1 MKTEPKP
8 IKNNLFWMVA
18 SLLVCILWI
27 SNSTFSQP
35 LDNRIQAMAHSVQQ
49 PVLIG
54 VSTNPILQVR
64 LLIPANEVIQTL
76 TNLRATLNPDALQD
90 IQQLDIYIT
99 GAVPFSDGEKLVS
112 FHPTSASFSIPVEK
126 KLAPG
131 MHFIWI
137 SVVLLPTADIQH
149 FIDLRCNQLTIGN
162 VKSIP
167 VEQEK
172 VSYKKRIGVAI
183 RKAGDDKVHTYR
195 IPGIVTTNIGTLVAV
210 YDIRY
215 NKSGDLPGNI
225 DVGMSR
231 STDGGKSWGQM
242 KIIMDMGAPHEN
254 NGVGDPAILFDP
266 ATKKIWVAALWSKGN
281 RSIAGSLPGIS
292 PDTTGQLVLVNSSDD
307 GQTWSDPVSITPQVK
322 RPAWHLFF
330 DGPGNG
336 IAMQNGNLVFAAQY
350 WDENKM
356 PHATIIYSEDHGVNW
371 KGELLGPKSNT
382 TESQVVETIP
392 GTLLLN
398 MRDNRGG
405 YRSVATTSN
414 MGNSWVEHGSSYNA
428 LPDPVCMG
436 SLIKSIVPINGVWKE
451 ILFFSNPNTQSG
463 RFNMTIQASSDY
475 GVTWP
480 LQNRLLIDER
490 IGFGYSSLTQ
500 IDEQTIGILYEGVR
514 DLYFVKIAINDIIK
528 SK

>member
-1 MKTEPKP
+1 MKTDYMPT
-8 IKNNLFWMVA
+8 KNNSFWITT
-18 SLLVCILWI
+18 SLLFCIHLI
-27 SNSTFSQP
+27 CNSAFSKP
-35 LDNRIQAMAHSVQQ
+35 LVNQIQAVAHSLQQ

-54 VSTNPILQVR
+54 VPANPVLQVR
-64 LLIPANEVIQTL
+64 LSIPAGEVNQTL
-76 TNLRATLNPDALQD
+76 SSLRVSINLDAIQD
-90 IQQLDIYIT
+90 IQQLDVFIT
-99 GAVPFSDGEKLVS
+99 GAVPFSSGEKLVS
-112 FHPTSASFSIPVEK
+112 LQPSSASISFELEK
-126 KLAPG
+126 KLSPG
-131 MHFIWI
+131 MHFLWI
-137 SVVLLPTADIQH
+137 SVVLRPTADLLH
-149 FIDLRCNQLTIGN
+149 FIDLRCDRLTFGRERF
-162 VKSIP
+162 IP

-183 RKAGDDKVHTYR
+183 RKAGDDNVHTYR

-231 STDGGKSWGQM
+231 STDGGISWGPM

-307 GQTWSDPVSITPQVK
+307 GQTWSAPVSITPQVK
-322 RPAWHLFF
+322 RPSWHLFF

-336 IAMQNGNLVFAAQY
+336 IAMKNGNLVFAAQY

-356 PHATIIYSEDHGVNW
+356 PHATIIYSEDHGLTW
-371 KGELLGPKSNT
+371 KGQLAGPKSNT
-382 TESQVVETIP
+382 TESQVVETLP

-398 MRDNRGG
+398 MRDNRGV

-414 MGNSWVEHGSSYNA
+414 LGNSWVEHSSSYNA

-436 SLIKSIVPINGVWKE
+436 SLVKAIVPVNGVRKE
-451 ILFFSNPNTQSG
+451 ILFFSNPSTKSG
-463 RFNMTIQASSDY
+463 RFNMTIQASSDL
-475 GVTWP
+475 GVSWP
-480 LQNRLLIDER
+480 AKYRLLIDER

-500 IDEQTIGILYEGVR
+500 IDAQTIGILYEGVR
-514 DLYFVKIAINDIIK
+514 DLYFVKIAIKDIIN